1 MQTVIRPLKPTEIPL
16 LRDFLYEAIFL
27 PEGVE
32 PPPKSII
39 EQPDLRVYYEEFG
52 QSPHDRALAA
62 EVGGKIIGMVWTRI
76 MHDYGHID
84 DETPSFAIALY
95 KEYRGQGI
103 GTRLMQ
109 EMLTLLQN
117 AGYAKCSLSVQ
128 KANPAARLYRRLG
141 FETVEETDE
150 EYLMIYRN
158 KKERSGC

>member
-1 MQTVIRPLKPTEIPL
+1 MQTVIRPLKPAEIPL

-32 PPPKSII
+32 PPPKTII

-76 MHDYGHID
+76 MRDYGHID

-141 FETVEETDE
+141 FQTAEETDE
-150 EYLMIYRN
+150 EFLMIYRYE
-158 KKERSGC
+158 KE

>member
-1 MQTVIRPLKPTEIPL
+1 MQTVIRPLKSTEIPL

-39 EQPDLRVYYEEFG
+39 EQPDLRVYYEKFG

-128 KANPAARLYRRLG
+128 KANPAVRLYRRLG
-141 FETVEETDE
+141 FQTAEETDE
-150 EYLMIYRN
+150 EFLMIYRYE
-158 KKERSGC
+158 KE